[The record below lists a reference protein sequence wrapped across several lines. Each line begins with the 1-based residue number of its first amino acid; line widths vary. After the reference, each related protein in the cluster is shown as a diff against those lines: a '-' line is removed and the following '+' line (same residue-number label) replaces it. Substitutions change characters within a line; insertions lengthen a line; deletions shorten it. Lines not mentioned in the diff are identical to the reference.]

1 MKFMVCYDG
10 SEEAKEALKLAREHA
25 KIWDAKLE
33 VANTITREEPLKHS
47 FIKKT
52 EEKLEEAVKNI
63 LGGGDP
69 PYEVHLLV
77 TSQTSGERLVKFAKD
92 AKINQIFLGI
102 IKKSKVGKFL
112 FGSTAQYVILHAP
125 CPVVTVQK
133 YSN

>member
-1 MKFMVCYDG
+1 MKFMVCYDR
-10 SEEAKEALKLAREHA
+10 SDEAKEALKLAREHA

-33 VANTITREEPLKHS
+33 VANTFTREEPLKHS

-52 EEKLEEAVKNI
+52 EEKLEEEVKNI
-63 LGGGDP
+63 LGGDAP
-69 PYEVHLLV
+69 PYEVQLLI
-77 TSQTSGERLVKFAKD
+77 TSETSGERLVKFAKD